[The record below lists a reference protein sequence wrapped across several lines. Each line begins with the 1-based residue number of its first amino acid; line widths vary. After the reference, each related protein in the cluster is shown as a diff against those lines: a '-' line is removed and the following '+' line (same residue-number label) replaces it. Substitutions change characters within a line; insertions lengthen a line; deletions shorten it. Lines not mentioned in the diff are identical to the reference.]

1 MERQR
6 QMPERK
12 PPRSMRRYFLFALA
26 VIALLAAIYVARG
39 MPSGDDASDTA
50 GTRTRPSVEP

>member
-1 MERQR
+1 MVRQR
-6 QMPERK
+6 QTREDK
-12 PPRSMRRYFLFALA
+12 PPRSLTRYFLLALA

-50 GTRTRPSVEP
+50 GTRTRPSIEP